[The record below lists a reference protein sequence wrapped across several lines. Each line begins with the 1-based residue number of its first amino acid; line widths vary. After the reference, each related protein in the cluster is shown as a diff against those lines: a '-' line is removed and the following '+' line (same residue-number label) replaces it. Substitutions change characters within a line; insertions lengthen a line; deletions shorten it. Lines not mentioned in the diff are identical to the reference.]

1 MLVEVGGS
9 APEKGKG
16 EWSKDKCVALIYEPA
31 SSQFIVDVEGQ
42 EHAPIKVAIAATFL
56 FYRYKFMSRATCTDY
71 WNGQEP
77 GPITD
82 SMRI

>member
-1 MLVEVGGS
+1 MNR
-9 APEKGKG
+9 P
-16 EWSKDKCVALIYEPA
+16 PA
-31 SSQFIVDVEGQ
+31 SSLFDVEGQ